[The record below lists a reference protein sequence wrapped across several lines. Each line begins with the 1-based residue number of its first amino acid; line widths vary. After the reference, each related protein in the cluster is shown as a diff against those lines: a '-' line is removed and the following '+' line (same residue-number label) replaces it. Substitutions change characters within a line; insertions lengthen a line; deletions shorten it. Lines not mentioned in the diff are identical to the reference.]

1 MCPVAGAK
9 LSFENRLA
17 ATALLGGLPATAIAL
32 WLAWTHAPTFE
43 LRFVFVGLLL
53 AAWLAGAIAVRKK
66 IVFPLQTLSN
76 LIEAV
81 RYGDYSLRG
90 RRARRGDTLG
100 EVVWEINQLGDTLQQ
115 QRTASMEASALVQ
128 TVLEELETAVFAFD
142 DGKRLKLANRA
153 AAELLGRSNESLVG
167 LTAEELGVAALLD
180 NSGVM
185 SLSFGRRAGRFDV
198 RRREFREAGVP
209 HTLVVVSDL
218 SRTLREEERR
228 SWQRLIRVIGHEINN
243 SLTPIKSLAGTLHGV
258 LRKRSEPQDPD
269 LLEGLGLIGDRADSL
284 SKFVATYSQLARL
297 PPPSR
302 QKISLNA
309 VLHRLVTLPA
319 FAGATVVAPIEV
331 EAEAD
336 AGQLDQ
342 AVINL
347 LKNAV
352 EANGGNAGDVQIE
365 LSRTRSAAAIEIRDS
380 GAGIANPDNLFV
392 PFFTTK
398 PGGSGIGLA
407 VSRQIIEGHGGTL
420 TLENRSDRS
429 GCIARLMLPASTI

>member
-1 MCPVAGAK
+1 MK
-9 LSFENRLA
+9 MSFENRLA
-17 ATALLGGLPATAIAL
+17 ATALLGGLPATVISL

-53 AAWLAGAIAVRKK
+53 IAWIAGAIVVRKR

-90 RRARRGDTLG
+90 RRARRGDPLG
-100 EVVWEINQLGDTLQQ
+100 EVVWEINQLGETLQQ

-142 DGKRLKLANRA
+142 DGKHLRLANRA
-153 AAELLGRSNESLVG
+153 AAELLGRSNESLIG
-167 LTAEELGVAALLD
+167 LTAGELGLGALLE
-180 NSGVM
+180 SAGVM
-185 SLSFGRRAGRFDV
+185 SLSFGRRSGRFEV
-198 RRREFREAGVP
+198 RQREFREAGVP

-243 SLTPIKSLAGTLHGV
+243 SLTPIKSLAGTLHDV
-258 LRKRSEPQDPD
+258 LRKKAGAHEPD
-269 LLEGLGLIGDRADSL
+269 LIEGLGLIGDRADSL

-309 VLHRLVTLPA
+309 LLQRLVTLPA
-319 FAGATVVAPIEV
+319 FAGATVAAQVEIET
-331 EAEAD
+331 EAD

-352 EANGGNAGDVQIE
+352 EANGGDARDVRIE
-365 LSRTRSAAAIEIRDS
+365 LSRTRAAAVIEIRDS

-407 VSRQIIEGHGGTL
+407 LSRQIVEGHGGML

-429 GCIARLMLPASTI
+429 GCVARIVLPAAAI

>member
-1 MCPVAGAK
+1 MK

-17 ATALLGGLPATAIAL
+17 ATALLGGLPATLIAL
-32 WLAWTHAPTFE
+32 WLAWTRAPTVE
-43 LRFVFVGLLL
+43 LRYVFVGLLL
-53 AAWLAGAIAVRKK
+53 AAWIAGAIAVKRR
-66 IVFPLQTLSN
+66 IVFPLQTVSN

-115 QRTASMEASALVQ
+115 QRTASMEASALIQ
-128 TVLEELETAVFAFD
+128 TVLEELDTAVFAFD
-142 DGKRLKLANRA
+142 GAQRLKLANRA

-167 LTAEELGVAALLD
+167 QTAHELGLAALLQ
-180 NSGVM
+180 SAGVM
-185 SLSFGRRAGRFDV
+185 SLSFGRRSGRFEV
-198 RRREFREAGVP
+198 RQREFRESGVP

-243 SLTPIKSLAGTLHGV
+243 SLTPIKSLAGTLHDV
-258 LRKRSEPQDPD
+258 LRKRSETQEPD

-297 PPPSR
+297 PPPTPLPT
-302 QKISLNA
+302 SLNA
-309 VLHRLVTLPA
+309 LLQRIVTLPA
-319 FAGATVVAPIEV
+319 FAGATVVAPVEIEV
-331 EAEAD
+331 EVD

-347 LKNAV
+347 LKNAL
-352 EANGGNAGDVQIE
+352 EASDGHARDVRIE
-365 LSRTRSAAAIEIRDS
+365 LTRTRAAAVIEIRDA

-407 VSRQIIEGHGGTL
+407 LSRQIVEGHGGTL

-429 GCIARLMLPASTI
+429 GCVARLVLPVSSF

>member
-1 MCPVAGAK
+1 MK

-17 ATALLGGLPATAIAL
+17 ATALLGGLPATLVAL
-32 WLAWTHAPTFE
+32 WLAWTQAPTLE
-43 LRFVFVGLLL
+43 LRYVFVGLLL
-53 AAWLAGAIAVRKK
+53 AAWMAGAIAVKRR
-66 IVFPLQTLSN
+66 IVFPLQTVSN

-100 EVVWEINQLGDTLQQ
+100 EVVWEINQLGETLQQ
-115 QRTASMEASALVQ
+115 QRTASMEASALIQ
-128 TVLEELETAVFAFD
+128 TVLEELDTAVFAFD
-142 DGKRLKLANRA
+142 GGQRLKLANRA

-167 LTAEELGVAALLD
+167 QTAQELGLAPLLE
-180 NSGVM
+180 SAGVM
-185 SLSFGRRAGRFDV
+185 SLSFGRRSGRFEV
-198 RRREFREAGVP
+198 RQREFRESGVP

-243 SLTPIKSLAGTLHGV
+243 SLTPIKSLAGTLYEV
-258 LRKRSEPQDPD
+258 LRKRGEAQEPD

-297 PPPSR
+297 PPPTR
-302 QKISLNA
+302 LPISLNS
-309 VLHRLVTLPA
+309 LLQRLVTLPA
-319 FAGATVVAPIEV
+319 FVGATVVAPVEIEV
-331 EAEAD
+331 EAD

-352 EANGGNAGDVQIE
+352 EASAGNAADVRIE
-365 LSRTRSAAAIEIRDS
+365 LSRTRAAAVIEIRDC

-407 VSRQIIEGHGGTL
+407 VSRQIVEGHGGTL

-429 GCIARLMLPASTI
+429 GCVARLVLPASAI